1 MSRIVDWLAARS
13 WIVLLVL
20 GGLLV
25 AIAGTGLDVYWQR
38 QLAMVA
44 IYTMLVAGLNL
55 TFGYAGELAL
65 GNVAF
70 FAAGAYVTG
79 VLVANGHT
87 SLPLLLACSL
97 AVVGV
102 LGLVTGL
109 PSVRLGGWT
118 IAIVSLF
125 ALLLVPDV
133 IALLEEQTG
142 GPQGLPGIFDP
153 TLFGRVLTSADII
166 TVTLVLAVLTL
177 WLLRNVVTSPF
188 GLAVE
193 ALRESDVLAQSLA
206 IRVRRLRLVAYVVG
220 SLPAAVA
227 GTCYALLV
235 GYLSPTAFNF
245 TLMVAL
251 LAASILGGSWSVYG
265 APVGAAILV
274 LGPLRMEGFAN
285 YSTMAY
291 GLFLTL
297 MGLLMQGGLAGLAK
311 DALDRFAPA
320 LRPVSRFG
328 RPNGSRAAT
337 TGIVGAGQ
345 RVELASIDV
354 GFGGVVVLDAVS
366 MQALP
371 GQVTAIIGANGAG
384 KTTMLNVMSGFVRP
398 AGGAVRLGEV
408 ALAGEPAWRLAR
420 LGVRRTFQTPRIQR
434 HSTVLE
440 VVQSGQVRTRAPGL
454 IASALRLPGYWRW
467 RGDSVRAA
475 VGALELVGLGDRAG
489 HRATSLPLGERRL
502 LEVARAV
509 AGQPTALLLDEPAA
523 GLDPRALDRL
533 AAVITT
539 LRAAGVTV
547 VLVEH
552 NVPFVLGLAD
562 HVVALEFGRVIAAG
576 TAEQVRTAPAVI
588 RSYLG
593 EDVAAADSLTGV
605 PAHGQE
611 AQL

>member
-1 MSRIVDWLAARS
+1 MADWLAGRS
-13 WIVLLVL
+13 WIVLLAI

-25 AIAGTGLDVYWQR
+25 TFAGTGLDVYWQR

-79 VLVANGHT
+79 ILVTGGHT
-87 SLPLLLACSL
+87 SLPLLLGSSL

-102 LGLVTGL
+102 LGLVTGF

-118 IAIVSLF
+118 IAFVSLF

-133 IALLEEQTG
+133 IALLEKHTG

-153 TLFGRVLTSADII
+153 TLFGRVLAPGDIVTI
-166 TVTLVLAVLTL
+166 TLVLAVLTL

-188 GLAVE
+188 GLAIE

-235 GYLSPTAFNF
+235 GYLSPSTFNF

-274 LGPLRMEGFAN
+274 LGPLRMEGFAS
-285 YSTMAY
+285 YSTMVY
-291 GLFLTL
+291 GLFLIV

-311 DALDRFAPA
+311 DAIDRWAPA
-320 LRPVSRFG
+320 LRPMSRFG
-328 RPNGSRAAT
+328 RPSGTPAAT
-337 TGIVGAGQ
+337 AGIAGGGQ
-345 RVELASIDV
+345 PIELASVDV
-354 GFGGVVVLDAVS
+354 GFGGVTVLDEVS
-366 MQALP
+366 MRALP

-398 AGGAVRLGEV
+398 TSGAVRLGEA
-408 ALAGEPAWRLAR
+408 ALTGEPAWRLAR
-420 LGVRRTFQTPRIQR
+420 LGVRRTFQTPRVQR
-434 HSTVLE
+434 HSTVFE

-454 IASALRLPGYWRW
+454 VASALRLPRYWHW

-475 VGALELVGLGDRAG
+475 VAALDLVGLADRAG
-489 HRATSLPLGERRL
+489 HGATSLPLGERRL

-523 GLDPRALDRL
+523 GLDARTLDRL
-533 AAVITT
+533 SSVITT
-539 LRAAGVTV
+539 LRDSGVTV

-576 TAEQVRTAPAVI
+576 TSEQVRTAPAVI

-593 EDVAAADSLTGV
+593 EDVAAVDSLAAL
-605 PAHGQE
+605 PATEPE